1 MKIKLPYMGKV
12 AGLALIQSTV
22 SAIGLLLTCIL
33 WDKWQ
38 SCHKKDGDDYIMY
51 RMGLW
56 EKCIDKFLLRES
68 KCNKLTHETAEMKCV
83 IMLMLLSI
91 SLQSLSVIMGLVI
104 RRYERQH
111 TAIFVP
117 ILFNFASAMCGTA
130 GLIIYAFIYDKT
142 HCQLSASY
150 FIGTFGIIEV
160 YISCFLYILV
170 ANGK

>member
-1 MKIKLPYMGKV
+1 MFDNLYNRRNSFDQGLEDNWIENRNFASNSVKENSFNWLPINFKGPMKIKLPYMGKV

-68 KCNKLTHETAEMKCV
+68 KCNKLTHETGRAVCIYNKC
-83 IMLMLLSI
+83 I
-91 SLQSLSVIMGLVI
+91 S
-104 RRYERQH
+104 
-111 TAIFVP
+111 
-117 ILFNFASAMCGTA
+117 
-130 GLIIYAFIYDKT
+130 
-142 HCQLSASY
+142 
-150 FIGTFGIIEV
+150 
-160 YISCFLYILV
+160 
-170 ANGK
+170 